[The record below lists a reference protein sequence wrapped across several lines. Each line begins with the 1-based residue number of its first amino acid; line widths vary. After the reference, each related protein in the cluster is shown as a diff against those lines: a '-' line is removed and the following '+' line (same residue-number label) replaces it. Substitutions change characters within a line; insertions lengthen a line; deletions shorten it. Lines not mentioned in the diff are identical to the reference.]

1 MIKRGHQVTTWNTST
16 IGTGLTVGVMGF
28 TYQYLRYEKM
38 LYITFFKNQICVIQ
52 TEMLFVL
59 SKYQAYFRQIRKIGK
74 NMTCSDFCREFKNP
88 IFNPQKLKNKNRS

>member
-1 MIKRGHQVTTWNTST
+1 MEHIHNWYGFDCWCNGIYLSVFDIWKNVIYNTFLKNV
-16 IGTGLTVGVMGF
+16 IYNIL
-28 TYQYLRYEKM
+28 EK
-38 LYITFFKNQICVIQ
+38 CVIH

>member
-1 MIKRGHQVTTWNTST
+1 MIKGGHHVTTWNTST

-38 LYITFFKNQICVIQ
+38 LYITFFKNQICVIH

-74 NMTCSDFCREFKNP
+74 NYDIPRFLS
-88 IFNPQKLKNKNRS
+88 